1 MKRIFYILN
10 LILLHQILAAQTITV
25 KQDSTGDYV
34 HIQDAID
41 AATHGDTVLVW
52 PGTYYEN
59 LIINDK
65 NIVLGSLTLTTQDKQ
80 YNTQTIIDGS
90 SDSATCVAIVYCDD
104 YVELNGFTI
113 CKGWGFL
120 GTLPAGGGV
129 YFKYSTNASVKN
141 CIVKNNQTSEYGG
154 GIGINRSKVFLSSTS
169 VFNNHA
175 FQSGGGIHILVG
187 ELEFDPINRCNIYLN
202 YSSKGTDIVQ
212 LDGLG
217 EYPPVQVIV
226 DTFTVKTP
234 DYYYLM
240 NGSTF
245 GEVLSYEIK
254 YSKIESVSQD
264 LYVSPYGNNTN
275 SGLNSAEPLK
285 DIYFALL
292 KMESD
297 SMAPD
302 TIHIA
307 NGIYNMDE
315 GEKYPLSLKRDVSL
329 KGASRDA
336 TILDA
341 NDIIYLMYGIASAN
355 NYSVSNL
362 TLRNGNGNTF
372 SYAGRGAFTLE
383 NNYNAHYENLLISN
397 NIGSYVSG
405 GHVLN
410 GDNILFRNIEFRH
423 NIGGNPLR
431 IINNKTGLLHDT
443 VFIESCQFIGNLPD
457 YSIPDEGLGGSVAVI
472 GRMFADYPNKI
483 TCIFKNCLFA
493 KNRARIL
500 ESGGGAAAALHALYS
515 SQVYLV
521 NCTFSEN
528 IAEHPERISIGV
540 TNGSNMHIYN
550 SLLYDNEPLEIGIAG
565 SQDYPCSLNI
575 YNSLVDG
582 GENGIKYISDY
593 NSVFYDTETNI
604 DEDPLFLG
612 KWEHPYQID
621 NGSPCIN
628 TGTLNLPA
636 FIELP
641 EFDLAGNPRIV
652 GDSIDMGAYEWNPT
666 VGIDEYQYQP
676 IDNVQP
682 KLLHVAPNPFRTET
696 TITADWDFQGQVQI
710 EIYNNSGLRV
720 KQLKSGQSYG
730 IGSLITTWDGKDQY
744 GNVLPAGIYHV
755 VLLLDEKEVESLKVV
770 KP

>member
-1 MKRIFYILN
+1 MKITFYILFF
-10 LILLHQILAAQTITV
+10 LLLHQTLAAQTITV

-90 SDSATCVAIVYCDD
+90 SDSATCVVFVYCDD

-113 CKGWGFL
+113 CNAWGFWAS
-120 GTLPAGGGV
+120 LPAAGGV
-129 YFKYSTNASVKN
+129 FFRFATNASVKN
-141 CIVKNNQTSEYGG
+141 CIIKNNVTSDDGG
-154 GIGINRSKVFLSSTS
+154 GIGINRSNVFLSANS

-175 FQSGGGIHILVG
+175 FHSGGGIYVVRSRV
-187 ELEFDPINRCNIYLN
+187 EFDPINRCNIYLN
-202 YSSKGTDIVQ
+202 YSAQGTDISQ
-212 LDGLG
+212 FDSSG
-217 EYPPVQVIV
+217 ETPPVHVLV
-226 DTFTVKTP
+226 DTFTVQTP

-240 NGSTF
+240 NGF
-245 GEVLSYEIK
+245 NIGEALSYDIN
-254 YSKIESVSQD
+254 YSIIETVKQD
-264 LYVSPYGNNTN
+264 LYVSPYGDNSN
-275 SGLNSAEPLK
+275 SGLSPTEPLN
-285 DIYFALL
+285 DIYYALL

-297 SMAPD
+297 SISPD

-307 NGIYNMDE
+307 DGVYSFDD

-329 KGASRDA
+329 KGTSRDS

-341 NDIIYLMYGIASAN
+341 NNRIYLLNGIEKAH
-355 NYSVSNL
+355 NYSIKNL
-362 TLRNGNGNTF
+362 TLRNGNGNLHTYF
-372 SYAGRGAFTLE
+372 RTGAFRLWDNE
-383 NNYNAHYENLLISN
+383 NVLFENLKVTENKARYI
-397 NIGSYVSG
+397 SG
-405 GHVLN
+405 GSIVHCNNARFVN
-410 GDNILFRNIEFRH
+410 VEFSH

-431 IINNKTGLLHDT
+431 LTNGFDQYFDT
-443 VFIESCQFIGNLPD
+443 IYVNDCQFLENLPD
-457 YSIPDEGLGGSVAVI
+457 NSVIDEGLGGDVFLNGQTWSDA
-472 GRMFADYPNKI
+472 PNKL
-483 TCIFKNCLFA
+483 TAFFTNCLFV
-493 KNRARIL
+493 KNRARLL
-500 ESGGGAAAALHALYS
+500 ENGGGGAATFHASFS
-515 SQVYLV
+515 SQAYLI

-528 IAEHPERISIGV
+528 VAESPTSVSIGV
-540 TNGSNMHIYN
+540 TYGSNMHIYN
-550 SLLYDNEPLEIGIAG
+550 SIFYANEPIEIGISGEEA
-565 SQDYPCSLNI
+565 YPCTLNI

-582 GENGIKYISDY
+582 GEDGIKYISDY
-593 NSVFYDTETNI
+593 NTVYYDTETNI

-621 NGSPCIN
+621 NGSPCIDV
-628 TGTLNLPA
+628 GTLANLPD

-720 KQLKSGQSYG
+720 KQLKSGQAYG
-730 IGSLITTWDGKDQY
+730 KGSLI
-744 GNVLPAGIYHV
+744 
-755 VLLLDEKEVESLKVV
+755 
-770 KP
+770 